1 MSRVFRDEWL
11 VKALRSLPGVT
22 AESVER
28 LRGQQEEDFSEAV
41 LRTGLAGEEAI
52 ADALRA
58 AHRIKTVAPAAAA
71 LDRLALSLVPEA
83 LCRQRRMLPLKVE
96 DEVLQLAMANPLDTD
111 ALGDARAIS
120 GRDVRPFYCL
130 PGRLEALLRAAYD
143 PNRMLNELLR
153 KVGEDATVEILDAED
168 GSGRRSLPDKDDAP
182 LVTQLANALVARAV
196 TMGASDIHVEH
207 EEAVTTVRFRI
218 DGALRSVMMLPRAL
232 GAGPLLARIKIMADL
247 DIADRLRPQDGRA
260 KLRVGPTMIGLRV
273 STLPTTFGEKAVLR
287 ILDTRATE
295 VPFSQLGFETGVSSR
310 LTARA
315 RAAQGMILVTGPTG
329 SGKTTTLYS
338 LLQLLKS
345 EENNL
350 VTVEDPVEYRI
361 AGVNQVQVNEK
372 QGLTFASVLRSVLR
386 QDPDVIL
393 VGEIRDQE
401 TADVAFQAAMTGH
414 TVFSTLHTI
423 DAISVVARLADMG
436 VERYKI
442 APGLLAVTAQR
453 LVRRLCPECREPAQR
468 AADLPREVFDLMTR
482 AGFTP
487 AAFRAVGCAACNGG
501 YRGRVALV
509 EFLDV
514 SPELRDR
521 IVAGEP
527 EAALRRFALEKGLLF
542 PLRRDAL
549 RRVCLGES
557 DLKEASPYLGLAL
570 DEPGDGTPPPA
581 PRSGT
586 RRLLVVDDDSAMR
599 ESIRD
604 VLESEGFAVTEAA
617 DGREAVE
624 RIAEDPPDGVI
635 VDMHMPGLDGC
646 GLIREVRQR
655 LCLLRLPILVL
666 SGADD
671 DANQSA
677 ALDLGADDYV
687 LKPPKVAVLL
697 SRVRAAMRRAEAF
710 SR

>member
-1 MSRVFRDEWL
+1 MSRIFHDEWL
-11 VKALRSLPGVT
+11 VKALRSVPGVT
-22 AESVER
+22 AETIDR
-28 LRGQQEEDFSEAV
+28 LRGQGEENFSEAL
-41 LRTGLAGEEAI
+41 LRAGLTGEEAI
-52 ADALRA
+52 ADALRS
-58 AHRIKTVAPAAAA
+58 AHRIQTVAPAAAS
-71 LDRLALSLVPEA
+71 LDRLALSLVPES
-83 LCRQRRMLPLKVE
+83 LCRRRRLLPLKL
-96 DEVLQLAMANPLDTD
+96 DGEVLQLAMGNPLDTD
-111 ALGDARAIS
+111 ALSDVRVIS
-120 GRDVRPFYCL
+120 GREVRPFYCL
-130 PGRLEALLRAAYD
+130 PNRLEALLRSAYD
-143 PNRMLNELLR
+143 PNRMLNDLLR
-153 KVGEDATVEILDAED
+153 KVGEDAPVEILDAED
-168 GSGRRSLPDKDDAP
+168 GSARPPRREKDDAP
-182 LVTQLANALVARAV
+182 LVTQLANALIARAV
-196 TMGASDIHVEH
+196 AMGASDIHVEH
-207 EEAVTTVRFRI
+207 EEQLSAVRFRI
-218 DGALRSVMMLPRAL
+218 DGALRSVMTLPRAL

-295 VPFSQLGFETGVSSR
+295 VPFAQLGFEPGVASR
-310 LTARA
+310 ITARA
-315 RAAQGMILVTGPTG
+315 HAAQGLILVTGPTG

-345 EENNL
+345 EEHNL

-393 VGEIRDQE
+393 VGEIRDRE

-423 DAISVVARLADMG
+423 DAISAIARLADMG

-453 LVRRLCPECREPAQR
+453 LVRRLCPECRVPAQR
-468 AADLPREVFDLMTR
+468 AADLPREVFSLMTR
-482 AGFTP
+482 AGFKP
-487 AAFRAVGCAACNGG
+487 ASFRAAGCAACNGG

-509 EFLDV
+509 ELLDV
-514 SPELRDR
+514 SAELREK

-549 RRVCLGES
+549 RRVSLGEC
-557 DLKEASPYLGLAL
+557 DLEETLPYLGLAL
-570 DEPGDGTPPPA
+570 DDGSAAA
-581 PRSGT
+581 PSSGPRTGT
-586 RRLLVVDDDSAMR
+586 RRLLIVDDNAAMR
-599 ESIRD
+599 AGIRD
-604 VLESEGFAVTEAA
+604 VLESEGFAVTEAS
-617 DGREAVE
+617 DGREALE

-635 VDMHMPGLDGC
+635 ADMHMPNLDGC
-646 GLIREVRQR
+646 GLIREVRQT

-671 DANQSA
+671 EKNQRA

-687 LKPPKVAVLL
+687 LKPPNLGVLL
-697 SRVRAAMRRAEAF
+697 SRVRAALRRAEAP
-710 SR
+710 